1 MFMVRVMFIKV
12 IDTTK
17 SFIEDGSRA
26 EYIASNPHS
35 CVHAFSVWM
44 LK

>member
-1 MFMVRVMFIKV
+1 MFMVRVMFMKV
-12 IDTTK
+12 LDTTK
-17 SFIEDGSRA
+17 NFIENGSRA